1 MRNLLTLIILSL
13 ISNINLKLEEVKVDY
28 VIEVKKSFD
37 CHIWNNNTISLRTN
51 ITNPIAIFDT
61 SDYES
66 VIFDIGLK
74 KYNKDIIVNMKC
86 HIWKPK
92 EDNYLALCDIEKEPQ
107 IEPFLS
113 YEIDSIFSFKNK
125 QIKFYSESTITSH
138 CANVPLIYSDKQIID
153 LNDEKDI
160 YYFKFKTG
168 AVQDKNLIALASKP
182 DESNFFPFD
191 NCEVEERDMT
201 CTLSKRKLESLLTY
215 YEGNYKASLITIYF
229 DNKYGLKYNPSAFS
243 IEISKKEKQK
253 EN

>member
-28 VIEVKKSFD
+28 VIKVKNSFD

-107 IEPFLS
+107 IEPFSS

-168 AVQDKNLIALASKP
+168 AVQDTNLIALASKP
-182 DESNFFPFD
+182 YESNFFPFD
-191 NCEVEERDMT
+191 NCEVKERDMT
-201 CTLSKRKLESLLTY
+201 CTLSERKLESLLTY

-229 DNKYGLKYNPSAFS
+229 ANKYSLKYNPSAFS
-243 IEISKKEKQK
+243 IEI
-253 EN
+253 